1 MLQCV
6 PMSNDVIVTEDLL
19 IERIRE
25 AGLRLTLPRRAVV
38 RALVASDERFI
49 SARLIID
56 HVRESAG
63 RIEASTVYRI
73 LDDLARIGLVHRI
86 TVGDG
91 RSRRWHITHDHEHDH
106 EHEHLACEVCGKTLR
121 IPFRE
126 FAPLYERLRSRY
138 GFQTNPHHF
147 AFVGS
152 CENCDS
158 QEGHPHSQGS
168 G

>member
-38 RALVASDERFI
+38 RALVASDETFI

-56 HVRESAG
+56 HVRDSTG

-73 LDDLARIGLVHRI
+73 LEDLARIGLVHRI
-86 TVGDG
+86 PLRDG
-91 RSRRWHITHDHEHDH
+91 RSGGWHITLDHDHEH
-106 EHEHLACEVCGKTLR
+106 LMCEVCRST
-121 IPFRE
+121 IEVPHTE
-126 FAPLYERLRSRY
+126 FAPLYELLRTKY
-138 GFQTNPHHF
+138 GFQTTPHHF
-147 AFVGS
+147 AFLGS
-152 CENCDS
+152 CEDCGP
-158 QEGHPHSQGS
+158 QEDHLHPDGS

>member
-1 MLQCV
+1 MLQCAV
-6 PMSNDVIVTEDLL
+6 YMSNDVILTEDLL

-38 RALVASDERFI
+38 RALAASDEPFI

-73 LDDLARIGLVHRI
+73 LDDLARIGLVHHI
-86 TVGDG
+86 PLGDG
-91 RSRRWHITHDHEHDH
+91 RAGRWHITLDHDHEH
-106 EHEHLACEVCGKTLR
+106 LVCEVCGRTLE
-121 IPFRE
+121 IPHTE
-126 FAPLYERLRSRY
+126 FAPLYELLRSRY

-147 AFVGS
+147 AFLGS
-152 CENCDS
+152 CEDCGPQD
-158 QEGHPHSQGS
+158 GHPHPHGS